1 MSRPE
6 ARPRRRARAAAALG
20 CALLAPPALA
30 QRQGEALRPPER
42 SHCDQH
48 LRDFDALPDAVVG
61 GESAALEGLRW
72 LQLGCTVQAR
82 ERADRLLAANPRSFA
97 AQALIGIVQHEAEGN
112 LARALHHLRFGRK
125 LFEERYGA
133 RPESDSPW
141 FWHLQL
147 LQGLIRVTGE
157 MGLDAERVQLIETRE
172 ELYEPRRPGDL
183 GWPLVRLG
191 QYQRARLVIDTAMH
205 LEQDQQQQTARIARC
220 VLEAELLDREASYE
234 ACAEAAEAHGR
245 DPDGDPVLWT
255 NAAEAAL
262 GLLRFGEAERD
273 NLEATRRP
281 REAFTNPW
289 ANLVQLYVAE
299 GRLPEAL
306 EAMREMVAWRDAQP
320 AYVLA
325 QTRGMSDHAA
335 AVLLLVS
342 GREREA
348 ARIAKRAV
356 DQPDRYGASSDDVRQ
371 REAASALLDQSV
383 SNLRAERALEAA
395 SWRRRSGDLE
405 ERWRWLRYRLRAA
418 LASRRAAALLAEDRV
433 LECTLRA
440 YLVDSIVLP
449 EWLQLELV
457 SALGPGV
464 AEVALER
471 ARARETLPAAGAY
484 LDAFEV
490 EIAAQVE
497 DWPRVAAAAETALG
511 GLPRAE
517 LLLRARV
524 ALRAAEAARALG
536 QRARS
541 EELFEEVLQADPGT
555 LRRAGVALPVR
566 FTGSAGLQHGFALRM
581 LRSSPRFAEG
591 ESGFEIRF
599 AGEGNLAEICLLG
612 PTSAVHACAR
622 RERAPDEDARE
633 SAERLVSAFHEAAFA
648 PRVDLTQQDLVSLD
662 GSPAI
667 GGGRNADRLRS
678 VLSELRPGAPSDPG
692 GEPAPSL

>member
-1 MSRPE
+1 MSRLAAPLQ
-6 ARPRRRARAAAALG
+6 RRARAAAALG
-20 CALLAPPALA
+20 CALLAPPAFA
-30 QRQGEALRPPER
+30 QHTGEALPRR
-42 SHCDQH
+42 DSSRCDQR
-48 LRDFDALPDAVVG
+48 LRDFDALPDAAIG

-82 ERADRLLAANPRSFA
+82 ERADQLLAADPRSFA
-97 AQALIGIVQHEAEGN
+97 AQQLIGIVQHEAEGN

-125 LFEERYGA
+125 LFEDRYGA

-157 MGLDAERVQLIETRE
+157 MGLDAERVRLIEARE

-205 LEQDQQQQTARIARC
+205 LEPQQQTARIARC
-220 VLEAELLDREASYE
+220 VLEAELLDREASYA
-234 ACAEAAEAHGR
+234 ACAEAAEKHGR
-245 DPDGDPVLWT
+245 DPAGDPVLWT

-306 EAMREMVAWRDAQP
+306 EALREMVAWRDAQP

-325 QTRGMSDHAA
+325 QTRAMSDHAA

-342 GREREA
+342 GHEREA
-348 ARIAKRAV
+348 SRIAKRAL
-356 DQPDRYGASSDDVRQ
+356 DQPDRYGASSDDLRQ

-395 SWRRRSGDLE
+395 SWRRRTGDLE

-418 LASRRAAALLAEDRV
+418 LASRRAAALLAEERV

-457 SALGPGV
+457 TALGPGV
-464 AEVALER
+464 TQVALER
-471 ARARETLPAAGAY
+471 ARERETLPAARAY

-490 EIAAQVE
+490 EIAAQAGE
-497 DWPRVAAAAETALG
+497 WPRAAAVAETALS

-524 ALRAAEAARALG
+524 ALRAAQAARAQG

-566 FTGSAGLQHGFALRM
+566 ITGSAGIQHGFALWM

-591 ESGFEIRF
+591 DSGFELRF
-599 AGEGNLAEICLLG
+599 AGEGDLAEICLLG

-622 RERAPDEDARE
+622 RERAPDEDPRE
-633 SAERLVSAFHEAAFA
+633 SAERLVGAFHQAAFA
-648 PRVDLTQQDLVSLD
+648 PRVDLSQQDLVSLD

-667 GGGRNADRLRS
+667 GSGRNADRLRS
-678 VLSELRPGAPSDPG
+678 LLSELQSGAPSDPG